1 MSASDLTRP
10 SIRRYRRGEHLT
22 AADIAIIRVWLRAWL
37 DANHRHTPGVT
48 RLLAE
53 VDEILTRPASTGGSS
68 GRGTWACTRSPTKL
82 LRSEPGWRN
91 RAGRAAL

>member
-1 MSASDLTRP
+1 VVTDPDLTRP
-10 SIRRYRRGEHLT
+10 SIRRYRRGEHLS

-53 VDEILTRPASTGGSS
+53 VDEILS
-68 GRGTWACTRSPTKL
+68 
-82 LRSEPGWRN
+82 
-91 RAGRAAL
+91 RAGVDWWVERARDVGLHPFPDEVVDK